1 MTPMKP
7 SPALHIWLQLKT
19 YHNFTTSPVLLLFL
33 LLMPLLM
40 LIPRWLP
47 RASTVQANIQVARWS
62 QRDDPRITSTSSK
75 TPPESSLSQAL
86 RHLLDT
92 TDRQPGRL
100 LQAGLAVMV
109 TLPTGASTQPPDP
122 TQPQTPPSLAIQ
134 VTTLLNTFEWM
145 QC

>member
-7 SPALHIWLQLKT
+7 GPALHIWLQLKT
-19 YHNFTTSPVLLLFL
+19 YHNLTTSPVVLLYLLLR
-33 LLMPLLM
+33 PLLM
-40 LIPRWLP
+40 LLPRWLP

-62 QRDDPRITSTSSK
+62 QHNNPRITSTSSK

-100 LQAGLAVMV
+100 LQAGLALMV
-109 TLPTGASTQPPDP
+109 TLPTGAATQPPDP
-122 TQPQTPPSLAIQ
+122 TQPQTPPSLAIR